1 MSEEGRLTN
10 EEVARIIN
18 QEIKSATDLRKEL
31 AVGRSGRWDRYH
43 GRALGNE
50 VAGRSQY
57 ISRDVMDTIESM
69 LPFFIRTF
77 LAGDP
82 KVDLRVENKPSWIGK
97 VIMDKIQEML
107 ANGEPSLFVTGYQ
120 WFKDGLITDTSYV
133 KIFWDYDEVETT
145 LNMPMITPEQ
155 MMQLEQDPA
164 IQVTAGEVT
173 LDGYKDVKAKVK
185 RTISDTL
192 KIIGVPHWEF
202 LHHPDSRFMD
212 DEYPKGMQTKVTLDY
227 LKRVNRAYGGD
238 YFEGLDELTVA
249 DMERDL
255 DNSIENEGINAKDYV
270 SDVLV
275 DNDTSE
281 SLIEGKEPAGTVE
294 LVEWY
299 TRIDIDDDGFLE
311 DVVVYRANNKVI
323 RYEELAGDD
332 DIPFA
337 KLSPIMNCYQ
347 WQGIAWSELVI
358 EVQNLKT
365 MLMRRILDMFDFQV
379 SGRYIVSPRSG
390 INRTELLNN
399 VPGASISGDTE
410 GIKDITPRPFDV
422 QTIGILEY
430 IDTIKENRTSI
441 TKYNQGMDSSS
452 LNKMLDIETMIPMA
466 DGSWKVLK
474 DIVDGDIILGGDGL
488 PTTVLRAHE
497 IYTPDSA
504 YRLTFSSGESV
515 IACGDHLWRTKQRT
529 VNEWKVLSTKEIIE
543 NGTHYK
549 DACRLRNKWQIPRV
563 KRPMT
568 GKEKELPLDP
578 YILGVWLGDGNRCQ
592 AQIGTPD
599 EYVAGRLEQWA
610 AEHGNRLTAHE
621 CKNSPGC
628 FQYSIVSNGGE
639 PMTTTLR
646 KMNLICNKHIPE
658 EYFSASYSQ
667 RLELLRGLMDTD
679 GTPSRGNGVEWAQNV
694 GRLADDF
701 VRLVESVGG
710 WPSVSVV
717 EHGYEGFSNGGE
729 YVRVHFSLTDNPF
742 SLPRKAAKVPGRKE
756 MIDVQYI
763 TSIEPV
769 EPVLMRCLTVDEQ
782 NGTFCCGKRFTVSHN
797 TASGIQ
803 MIQSAAMQRMELIA
817 RIFAETGLKE
827 MYRKSAKLVQKYI
840 REPFMA
846 NVHGNKVQI
855 TPDMLQGKIVA
866 RVNMGVEAAVG
877 IQEGQKI
884 LQVFGFLAQAN
895 QMYPGIMDPKSV
907 HNLATRYVSSLGFSN
922 VEDYLTDLEGFV
934 KGIQQNMQQ
943 QMQMQQ
949 MQMQQMQQAEQAKMA
964 IEQAKLAIDQ
974 AKVALERDK
983 NKGEQQVDQ
992 AKVAIDRGYLQLE
1005 EWEKRTDFML
1015 ERMKLRQDAAQDRKD
1030 FALDMAKLDIDITD
1044 KMFAR
1049 GVQRGNN
1056 RAAAGQ
1062 QRREIMANG

>member
-10 EEVARIIN
+10 EEVATIIN
-18 QEIKSATDLRKEL
+18 QEIKSATDLRMEL
-31 AVGRSGRWDRYH
+31 AAGRESRWDRFH

-50 VAGRSQY
+50 MAGRSRY

-82 KVDLRVENKPSWIGK
+82 KVDLVVKNKPTWIGK
-97 VIMDKIQEML
+97 VIMDRIQEML
-107 ANGEPSLFVTGYQ
+107 ADGEPSLFVTGYQ
-120 WFKDGLITDTSYV
+120 WFKDALITDTSYV

-145 LNMPMITPEQ
+145 LSLPMITPEQ
-155 MMQLEQDPA
+155 MMQMEQAPD
-164 IQVTAGEVT
+164 IQVTSGEVT
-173 LDGYKDVKAKVK
+173 PDGYKDVTAKVK

-192 KIIGVPHWEF
+192 KVIGVPHWEF
-202 LHHPDSRFMD
+202 LHHPDSRAMD

-227 LKRVNRAYGGD
+227 LKRVNRAFGGD
-238 YFEGLDELTVA
+238 YFEGLDDLTVA

-270 SDVLV
+270 SDVLL
-275 DNDTSE
+275 DTETSE
-281 SLIEGKEPAGTVE
+281 TLMEGKEPAGTVE
-294 LVEWY
+294 FVEWY
-299 TRIDIDDDGFLE
+299 TRVDIDSDGFLE
-311 DVVVYRANNKVI
+311 DVVVYRANNKVL
-323 RYEELAGDD
+323 RYEELKEGE

-379 SGRYIVSPRSG
+379 SGRYVVSPRSG

-441 TKYNQGMDSSS
+441 TKYNQGMDSTS
-452 LNKMLDIETMIPMA
+452 LN
-466 DGSWKVLK
+466 
-474 DIVDGDIILGGDGL
+474 
-488 PTTVLRAHE
+488 H
-497 IYTPDSA
+497 
-504 YRLTFSSGESV
+504 
-515 IACGDHLWRTKQRT
+515 
-529 VNEWKVLSTKEIIE
+529 
-543 NGTHYK
+543 
-549 DACRLRNKWQIPRV
+549 
-563 KRPMT
+563 
-568 GKEKELPLDP
+568 
-578 YILGVWLGDGNRCQ
+578 
-592 AQIGTPD
+592 
-599 EYVAGRLEQWA
+599 
-610 AEHGNRLTAHE
+610 TA
-621 CKNSPGC
+621 
-628 FQYSIVSNGGE
+628 
-639 PMTTTLR
+639 T
-646 KMNLICNKHIPE
+646 
-658 EYFSASYSQ
+658 
-667 RLELLRGLMDTD
+667 
-679 GTPSRGNGVEWAQNV
+679 
-694 GRLADDF
+694 
-701 VRLVESVGG
+701 
-710 WPSVSVV
+710 
-717 EHGYEGFSNGGE
+717 
-729 YVRVHFSLTDNPF
+729 
-742 SLPRKAAKVPGRKE
+742 
-756 MIDVQYI
+756 
-763 TSIEPV
+763 
-769 EPVLMRCLTVDEQ
+769 
-782 NGTFCCGKRFTVSHN
+782 
-797 TASGIQ
+797 GIQ

-827 MYRKSAKLVQKYI
+827 MYKKAGKLLQRYV

-846 NVHGNKVQI
+846 KVHGNDVQI
-855 TPDMLQGKIVA
+855 TPDMLQGTITAK
-866 RVNMGVEAAVG
+866 VNMGVEAAIG

-884 LQVFGFLAQAN
+884 LQVFGFLSQAN

-907 HNLATRYVSSLGFSN
+907 HNLAARYVSSLGFSN
-922 VEDYLTDLEGFV
+922 VDDYLTDLQSFV
-934 KGIQQNMQQ
+934 QGVQQNMQQ

-1062 QRREIMANG
+1062 QRREILANG